1 MVQDKS
7 LITFA
12 RTPFELA
19 AQGEIFEHMAVDV
32 YQVDNRLLT
41 LLHVASM
48 HGQMLTVR
56 YLLSRGADTGARDL
70 DGRSPLHY
78 AAFHGHQHVVR
89 ELLNFDVTGI
99 DDVDHEG
106 NTALMFACCQ
116 RRSPVVKELLKQGAD
131 ISLQNRFS
139 DSCYSIAHTVCARDI
154 LSLLEK
160 RIVDVLEKK
169 LFE

>member
-7 LITFA
+7 LVTFA

-19 AQGEIFEHMAVDV
+19 AQGEIFEHMAIDV
-32 YQVDNRLLT
+32 HQVDNRLLT

-56 YLLSRGADTGARDL
+56 YLLTRGAVIRARDL

-78 AAFHGHQHVVR
+78 AAYHGHQHVVR
-89 ELLNFDVTGI
+89 ELLSFDVKGI

-116 RRSPVVKELLKQGAD
+116 RRSPVVKELLRQGAD
-131 ISLQNRFS
+131 ISLQNHFS
-139 DSCYSIAHTVCARDI
+139 HSCYSIAHAVGARDS
-154 LSLLEK
+154 LSLLEN
-160 RIVDVLEKK
+160 RIIEVLEKK
-169 LFE
+169 LSE